1 MSELR
6 SCIVFL
12 SVPGKDPEP
21 RSFGFPA
28 GSCPGKGT
36 EQMVGAGTGEEPHRE
51 SSGQEGKGTEGICR
65 SQKKVGVYFRS
76 DPDREKTAW
85 GGDKADLAEIGVI
98 LAGGITA
105 GVPGEEGFGI
115 GAAMGPCGL
124 CHRGWDRTQG
134 LGMKEPKLSPPKG
147 IWESQGEGRTQGIA
161 RRLSPAGNFIRRDKI
176 PLLNPLSAPEVP
188 FRADK
193 PRGCS

>member
-76 DPDREKTAW
+76 DPDREKTDW

-115 GAAMGPCGL
+115 GAMWAVPPWVGQGAGTGDERAKTVTTKRNL
-124 CHRGWDRTQG
+124 GKSGRGKDTRNCQ
-134 LGMKEPKLSPPKG
+134 KVEPS
-147 IWESQGEGRTQGIA
+147 WELYQER
-161 RRLSPAGNFIRRDKI
+161 
-176 PLLNPLSAPEVP
+176 
-188 FRADK
+188 
-193 PRGCS
+193 